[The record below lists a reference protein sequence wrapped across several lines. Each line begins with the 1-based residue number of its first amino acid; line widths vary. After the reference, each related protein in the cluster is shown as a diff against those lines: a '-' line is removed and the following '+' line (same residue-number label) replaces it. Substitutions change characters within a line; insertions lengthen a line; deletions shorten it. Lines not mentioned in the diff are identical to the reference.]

1 MSFERPRRQMARR
14 IDDRRPRAGS
24 LGIVIVGLII
34 VVGLVGALVMVAV
47 QSRPSAG
54 SNPSTSPAPSVRAS
68 VAPTPS
74 QRSASDT
81 PGPVPS
87 ATPHGPASPLP
98 ATTTPPTTA
107 PSPSPTPPARSAP
120 TSAADFDL
128 QGQVIDIA
136 FPLRANS
143 TYHYRDNWLEPRAG
157 APNTYN
163 HAKVDAKGE
172 LVRLHDGI
180 DIYAPEGVPVLAPFD
195 GTIIDPATRWTP
207 WEPDR
212 YGLTVVVE
220 SDEPG
225 TAGYMAV
232 LVHLDADWVDI
243 GQHVTRGQV
252 VGVLGK
258 TGNAE
263 EVRPQ
268 LHFELRAPFLIDW
281 SAIGEDRQVDAFN
294 PYQSLMAADPHNH

>member
-1 MSFERPRRQMARR
+1 MSFQRPRRQMARR
-14 IDDRRPRAGS
+14 VDQRRPRPGS
-24 LGIVIVGLII
+24 LGIVAAGVVII
-34 VVGLVGALVMVAV
+34 ACLFGAMVLLAA
-47 QSRPSAG
+47 QSHPSATADPSSSPASSRSASG
-54 SNPSTSPAPSVRAS
+54 SPAATRRPGSDTPAPLGTATQHAPTSSPPEATPSSTAASPAPTPAAS
-68 VAPTPS
+68 A
-74 QRSASDT
+74 
-81 PGPVPS
+81 
-87 ATPHGPASPLP
+87 
-98 ATTTPPTTA
+98 
-107 PSPSPTPPARSAP
+107 AP

-128 QGQVIDIA
+128 QGQVIDIG
-136 FPLRANS
+136 FPLRGDS

-157 APNTYN
+157 PPNSYN
-163 HAKVDAKGE
+163 HAKVNAKGE

-195 GTIIDPATRWTP
+195 GTIIDPATRWSP

-232 LVHLDADWVDI
+232 LVHLDLDWVDL

-263 EVRPQ
+263 EVAPQ

-281 SAIGEDRQVDAFN
+281 TTVGEDRQVDAFN
-294 PYQSLMAADPHNH
+294 PFQSLQAVDPHIRK

>member
-1 MSFERPRRQMARR
+1 MSFEPPRRQMARR
-14 IDDRRPRAGS
+14 IDDQRPRAGS
-24 LGIVIVGLII
+24 LGIVVVGLII
-34 VVGLVGALVMVAV
+34 VVGLVGALVMLAG

-54 SNPSTSPAPSVRAS
+54 STQSPAVSAPASVSATPTRRPASEAPEPAPSATQHP
-68 VAPTPS
+68 PTS
-74 QRSASDT
+74 
-81 PGPVPS
+81 
-87 ATPHGPASPLP
+87 SPP
-98 ATTTPPTTA
+98 IITPPTTP
-107 PSPSPTPPARSAP
+107 PSPSPTVPASAAP

-128 QGQVIDIA
+128 NGQVIDIG
-136 FPLRANS
+136 FPLRADS
-143 TYHYRDNWLEPRAG
+143 KYHYRDNWLEPRAG
-157 APNTYN
+157 PPNAYN
-163 HAKVDAKGE
+163 HAKVNAKGE

-195 GTIIDPATRWTP
+195 GTIIDPATRWSP

-225 TAGYMAV
+225 TAGYLAV
-232 LVHLDADWVDI
+232 LVHLDADWVEI

-294 PYQSLMAADPHNH
+294 PYQSLVAVDPHDQ

>member
-1 MSFERPRRQMARR
+1 VSFERPRRQMARR

-24 LGIVIVGLII
+24 LGIAVGLII
-34 VVGLVGALVMVAV
+34 VVGLVGALVMLAV
-47 QSRPSAG
+47 QSRPSVG

-68 VAPTPS
+68 VAPTPQ

-87 ATPHGPASPLP
+87 ATPHGPASPPP
-98 ATTTPPTTA
+98 ATTPPTTA
-107 PSPSPTPPARSAP
+107 PSPSPTAPASSAP
-120 TSAADFDL
+120 TSAAGFDL
-128 QGQVIDIA
+128 QGQVVDIG
-136 FPLRANS
+136 FPLRADS
-143 TYHYRDNWLEPRAG
+143 TYHYRDNWFEPRQG
-157 APNTYN
+157 PPNIYN

-172 LVRLHDGI
+172 LIRLHDGV

-212 YGLTVVVE
+212 YGLTIVVE

-243 GQHVTRGQV
+243 GQHVSRGQV
-252 VGVLGK
+252 IGVLGK

-281 SAIGEDRQVDAFN
+281 SAIGEDRRVDAFD

>member
-1 MSFERPRRQMARR
+1 M
-14 IDDRRPRAGS
+14 
-24 LGIVIVGLII
+24 
-34 VVGLVGALVMVAV
+34 
-47 QSRPSAG
+47 
-54 SNPSTSPAPSVRAS
+54 
-68 VAPTPS
+68 
-74 QRSASDT
+74 
-81 PGPVPS
+81 
-87 ATPHGPASPLP
+87 
-98 ATTTPPTTA
+98 
-107 PSPSPTPPARSAP
+107 
-120 TSAADFDL
+120 
-128 QGQVIDIA
+128 
-136 FPLRANS
+136 
-143 TYHYRDNWLEPRAG
+143 
-157 APNTYN
+157 
-163 HAKVDAKGE
+163 
-172 LVRLHDGI
+172 
-180 DIYAPEGVPVLAPFD
+180 LAPFD